1 LSTVEAEAG
10 GVIGGGELARAQ
22 HALVQDA
29 AWASL
34 IGVLSGGVVL
44 VGFALALGA
53 GPLTIGLLGA
63 IPALGQL
70 AQLPAIV
77 LVERLRRR
85 RLLAVWLGVSER
97 VVVLLLAILPFLPD
111 RGLALMLLVAAEV
124 LIASTAAMSAC
135 AWNSWMH
142 DLLPRQGHG
151 GVLRAPALLVHRGFA
166 AGGLAAGA
174 LVDHWPGR
182 EPLHAYAAA
191 FIGAA
196 LAGFV
201 SSWFLARVPEPPMAP
216 LSACAPRLSQ
226 MLGRPLRD
234 PVFRKLIL
242 FLASWSFSTNLAA
255 PFITVYLLE
264 QLDIGLG
271 LVVGVW
277 ACSQLA
283 NGLTVGLWGRLSDRM
298 SNKAVLMTAAPAV
311 LACLLVL
318 PAAGV
323 LGPLPV
329 LLVAIHLVM
338 GVATGG
344 TALASGNIALRL
356 APRGEGMAYMAAIG
370 MCNAGAAAVA
380 PLLGGLL
387 ADWFAVRELSVMVT
401 WHAPGS
407 EVAFTPVHLR
417 HWEFFFVLAAATG
430 LYALHALGAVQEGE
444 GPGRRGWCRTLSWK
458 QPVACAACRARLD
471 FASPPVSQSDAWWG
485 AARRESARRCA
496 ICRKSERPAAHGVR
510 PRRLS
515 LGSLLHRLMEVHRRS
530 CVQTTMLSRQAITTF
545 WPGPPSST
553 SRPGPP
559 MRTSSPPCPNI
570 VSAPFP
576 PNNTSSP
583 SPPSAVSAITA
594 ASSLATNTSSPAP
607 VLITRRS
614 KASMPMISTV
624 AARPKTVTPSALP
637 DTAITSSLPV
647 ASRMTVSC

>member
-1 LSTVEAEAG
+1 MNGAGAEASG
-10 GVIGGGELARAQ
+10 TIGGEELARAQ
-22 HALVQDA
+22 RALVQDA

-34 IGVLSGGVVL
+34 IGVLAGGVVL
-44 VGFALALGA
+44 VGFALSLGA

-70 AQLPAIV
+70 AQLPAII
-77 LVERLRRR
+77 LVERMRQR

-97 VVVLLLAILPFLPD
+97 VVVLLLATLPFLPD
-111 RGLALMLLVAAEV
+111 RGLALVLLVLAEV

-142 DLLPRQGHG
+142 DLLPRQGMG
-151 GVLRAPALLVHRGFA
+151 TFFARRLSWSTMVSLL
-166 AGGLAAGA
+166 GGLAAGA

-182 EPLHAYAAA
+182 EPLHAYAGA

-201 SSWFLARVPEPPMAP
+201 SSWFLSQVPEPPMARM
-216 LSACAPRLSQ
+216 SNSAPRLTH

-234 PVFRKLIL
+234 PGFRKLIL

-264 QLDIGLG
+264 QLNIGLG
-271 LVVGVW
+271 LVIGLW
-277 ACSQLA
+277 ACSQFA
-283 NGLTVGLWGRLSDRM
+283 NALTVGLWGRLSDRM

-311 LACLLVL
+311 LACLLLL

-329 LLVAIHLVM
+329 LLIVIHLVM

-356 APRGEGMAYMAAIG
+356 APRGEGTAYMATIG

-387 ADWFAVRELSVMVT
+387 ADWFAVRELSVMIT

-407 EVAFTPVHLR
+407 DVAFTPVHLR

-430 LYALHALGAVQEGE
+430 LYALHALGAVEEGE
-444 GPGRRGWCRTLSWK
+444 GSGRRVLV
-458 QPVACAACRARLD
+458 QDLVME
-471 FASPPVSQSDAWWG
+471 
-485 AARRESARRCA
+485 AARGLRSLSSAAGLRLGAGFPVGRLVG
-496 ICRKSERPAAHGVR
+496 RRPAR
-510 PRRLS
+510 IR
-515 LGSLLHRLMEVHRRS
+515 
-530 CVQTTMLSRQAITTF
+530 
-545 WPGPPSST
+545 
-553 SRPGPP
+553 
-559 MRTSSPPCPNI
+559 
-570 VSAPFP
+570 AP
-576 PNNTSSP
+576 
-583 SPPSAVSAITA
+583 
-594 ASSLATNTSSPAP
+594 
-607 VLITRRS
+607 
-614 KASMPMISTV
+614 
-624 AARPKTVTPSALP
+624 ARDALQ
-637 DTAITSSLPV
+637 
-647 ASRMTVSC
+647 